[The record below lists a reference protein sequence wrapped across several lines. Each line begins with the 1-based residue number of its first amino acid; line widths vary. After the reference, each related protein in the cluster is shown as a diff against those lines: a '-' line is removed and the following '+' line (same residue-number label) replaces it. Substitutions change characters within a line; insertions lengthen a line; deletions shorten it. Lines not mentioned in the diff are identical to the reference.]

1 MDFYI
6 SKIESLAPNILG
18 RHNKHY
24 SKISFTALEQ
34 TTYPD
39 VSKVDI
45 FLEDTDERLPALMDA
60 FKENTIVKFEYSIP

>member
-6 SKIESLAPNILG
+6 SQFESLAPGLFG

-24 SKISFTALEQ
+24 TKITFTALEQ

-39 VSKVDI
+39 VSKVNI
-45 FLEDTDERLPALMDA
+45 FLEDTDERLPALMNA
-60 FKENTIVKFEYSIP
+60 FKENMIVKFEYTI